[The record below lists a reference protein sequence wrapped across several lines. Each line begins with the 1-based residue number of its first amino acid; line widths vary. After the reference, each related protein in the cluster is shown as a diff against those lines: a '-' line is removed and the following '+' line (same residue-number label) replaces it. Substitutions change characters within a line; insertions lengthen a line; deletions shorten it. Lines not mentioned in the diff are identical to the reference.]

1 MSEYDVYRSPVAEG
15 TEEEPGPDQKWQVLV
30 EYSNNGQA
38 KPPTKI
44 HVFPQVFAT
53 RDEAM
58 AEAARL
64 AVEHNPPDP
73 LSPQG
78 RAVYRDGEGFLS
90 IVRGAMSTFHFS
102 TRVVRFVGE
111 ADS

>member
-1 MSEYDVYRSPVAEG
+1 MSEYDVYRSPVTEGAE
-15 TEEEPGPDQKWQVLV
+15 ESGPDQKWQVLV
-30 EYSNNGQA
+30 EYANNGQA

-44 HVFPQVFAT
+44 KVFPGVFAT
-53 RDEAM
+53 REEAL

-64 AVEHNPPDP
+64 AVEHDPPDP

-90 IVRGAMSTFHFS
+90 IVHGAMSTFHFS

-111 ADS
+111 ADH

>member
-1 MSEYDVYRSPVAEG
+1 MSEYDVYRSPAADSPEQPA
-15 TEEEPGPDQKWQVLV
+15 TDEKWQVLV
-30 EYSNNGQA
+30 EYANNGQA

-44 HVFPQVFAT
+44 HVFPHVLAT
-53 RDEAM
+53 REEAM

-64 AVEHNPPDP
+64 AVEHDPPDP

-111 ADS
+111 TDR